1 MLKEERH
8 SIIIDLLNAKGIVK
22 VKDIAEAINVT
33 EMTVRRDLQDLDN
46 KGVLKRI
53 RGGAQLNNITIE
65 KELSHVEKQSINI
78 ELKRSIAKNIAKNIS
93 DGDSIFL
100 GPGTTIELVY
110 EYMTA
115 SYLKVVTN
123 SIYVFNKFV
132 DDPRYELILIGGS
145 YRSRTGAFVGSIAND
160 TLSRMNINKAFIG
173 VNGIYDNVISNS
185 NEDEGMIQATILD
198 RATEKYIVADSSK
211 LNKHDFYQF
220 YKLENVTAI
229 ITDEHISSEN
239 IEKYSKYTKLYF

>member
-115 SYLKVVTN
+115 NYLKIVTN
-123 SIYVFNKFV
+123 SIHVFNKFV

-185 NEDEGMIQATILD
+185 NED
-198 RATEKYIVADSSK
+198 
-211 LNKHDFYQF
+211 
-220 YKLENVTAI
+220 
-229 ITDEHISSEN
+229 
-239 IEKYSKYTKLYF
+239 